1 MSNSEDL
8 YVMDLNA
15 LHEDLYRMGN
25 AASPNFS
32 EDRGLR
38 DCQVVD
44 RDGIKVVIANG
55 RGFSA
60 FNRMTAL
67 MRTKKNIWRIK
78 KGSRLPSESRL
89 VKDSSNPGHYMFAPA
104 CNMPFKKYLGALEEM
119 ATNPHVSSKMTP
131 QEVQNAQ

>member
-1 MSNSEDL
+1 MSNPEDL
-8 YVMDLNA
+8 YMTDLNA
-15 LHEDLYRMGN
+15 LREDLYRMGD

-60 FNRMTAL
+60 FNRITEL
-67 MRTKKNIWRIK
+67 MRTKKSIWRIR
-78 KGSRLPSESRL
+78 KGSALPDEIRL
-89 VKDSSNPGHYMFAPA
+89 VKDMSNPGPYMLAPV
-104 CNMPFKKYLGALEEM
+104 NDMPFKKYLGALEEM
-119 ATNPHVSSKMTP
+119 ATNPLVSSKLTA
-131 QEVQNAQ
+131 QEVQNAR